1 MKLPDETVVV
11 LEGEPTWLDTVEF
24 HAALTEGLL
33 RVKRGKYYPID
44 NEAEIRIFQIMED
57 VSSGRGIY

>member
-33 RVKRGKYYPID
+33 RLKGGHYYPID
-44 NEAEIRIFQIMED
+44 KKAETRIFQIMDE
-57 VSSGRGIY
+57 VSNGEGIY